1 MRDTRLEQGQGH
13 GQAHLALK
21 FNLLAEVDQLFSAS
35 HALNIFI
42 AVLDEL
48 QRKTGDSEG

>member
-1 MRDTRLEQGQGH
+1 MRDTRLEQDQGH